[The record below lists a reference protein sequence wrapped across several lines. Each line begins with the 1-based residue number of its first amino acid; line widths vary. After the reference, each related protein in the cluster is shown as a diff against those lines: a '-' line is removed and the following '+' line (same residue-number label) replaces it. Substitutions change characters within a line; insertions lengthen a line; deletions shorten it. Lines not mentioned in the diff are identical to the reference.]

1 MAQTQHCPGFEDHK
15 QLGTMICICTNCK
28 AEIEIFSDEV
38 GKDRKCKKCG
48 TDIDYS
54 KCEA

>member
-1 MAQTQHCPGFEDHK
+1 MTQTQHCPGFEDHK